1 MAQGAWSLAA
11 CLSQPLCCA
20 STSSPWVSC
29 STCSRRE
36 LGGVHAQH
44 RAAHTRFSEQSA
56 AGTEIPQGIVDLR
69 VWLGRS
75 AAWPALLGE
84 RTEVVSET
92 PEDAVFVDGVGELV
106 KVHVGE

>member
-1 MAQGAWSLAA
+1 
-11 CLSQPLCCA
+11 
-20 STSSPWVSC
+20 
-29 STCSRRE
+29 
-36 LGGVHAQH
+36 
-44 RAAHTRFSEQSA
+44 
-56 AGTEIPQGIVDLR
+56 VDLR